1 MNLLL
6 NRVFILFKKKTKCT
20 YICTCTCYYISKQM
34 SYWTKRRKVCR
45 NVDKHFAEIE
55 NAISDS
61 EEELIC
67 SFDYKTS
74 IPANFDY

>member
-1 MNLLL
+1 
-6 NRVFILFKKKTKCT
+6 
-20 YICTCTCYYISKQM
+20 M

-67 SFDYKTS
+67 SFDYKSKKKIFSNRMKTQFNS
-74 IPANFDY
+74 RSTLVICP

>member
-1 MNLLL
+1 
-6 NRVFILFKKKTKCT
+6 
-20 YICTCTCYYISKQM
+20 M